1 MVWGKERGMLPKDFS
16 WRVLLFGM
24 CCSLFL
30 AIATTYV
37 TLKMG
42 MSADLSVGAM
52 LLASMIFG
60 KKFVPSQM
68 KIQLNIIQTMVGA
81 ASGVGFMCVILAAF
95 YYLRLPVEQGGFGR
109 TDVVFNPSGWQMFL
123 WITLSAYLGSFMGAL
138 PRKSLLD
145 DPSLPWPAAK
155 ATSVTIEALVPDN
168 HEQAQ
173 KKKSYVFFGM
183 TSISALVTLLRDLWN
198 VMPSF
203 VGKESLYMKL
213 EPQLMPFGLGLLL
226 PLRVGLSTLAG
237 VFIFVQFGDYVAK
250 LTALRDIPAEHFAV
264 CSAALSEGN
273 AEVVQSVCQ
282 TAAAYLKPSHFKLAV
297 QWFMWPATAAMIAA
311 AMTSVLLNLFRK
323 KTVGTKTT
331 EVVQSEE
338 IPKKYVYGGIVIC
351 ASGLVFFMNSVFGMH
366 VAEVC
371 LAIGIQLPLIVAGGR
386 VMATI
391 GQGPVSVMANATQLL
406 FAWIFPGSI
415 AMNMQAAHISA
426 DPQAS
431 SETTLNSFYIAR
443 LLGGSERMLII
454 AQLLAIPVAAMGL
467 YFGFDLMVQQYGFG
481 GEGLSAPTGL
491 KFASLAVVLEKGVS
505 ALPPYA
511 LSASLIAIVVG
522 VVFEVLASVRKNV
535 GSTDEITRFPWI
547 PSVTAICFALIL
559 PPFLS
564 LPIALGSI
572 CGAIWKK
579 MNEEKYHANND
590 SVAAGFIAG
599 DAIVA
604 GIFIP
609 LVLALLQ
616 YVMTL
621 LP

>member
-1 MVWGKERGMLPKDFS
+1 MLPKDFD

-24 CCSLFL
+24 SCSLFL

-42 MSADLSVGAM
+42 MSTELSVGVM
-52 LLASMIFG
+52 LLASMIF
-60 KKFVPSQM
+60 KNRFAPSQM
-68 KIQLNIIQTMVGA
+68 KIQLNILQTMVGA
-81 ASGVGFMCVILAAF
+81 AAGIGFMCTILAAF
-95 YYLRLPVEQGGFGR
+95 YYLRLPIEQGGFGR
-109 TDVVFNPSGWQMFL
+109 SDVVFNPSGWEMFW
-123 WITLSAYLGSFMGAL
+123 WITLSAYLGAFMGAL
-138 PRKSLLD
+138 PRKTLLD
-145 DPSLPWPAAK
+145 DKSLPWPAAK
-155 ATSVTIEALVPDN
+155 ATITTIEALVPGQ
-168 HEQAQ
+168 QADEQ
-173 KKKSYVFFGM
+173 KKKSIVFFGM
-183 TSISALVTLLRDLWN
+183 TSISALVTMLRDLWN

-226 PLRVGLSTLAG
+226 PLRVGLSTLVG

-250 LTALRDIPAEHFAV
+250 LTALQSVPSENFAV
-264 CSAALSEGN
+264 CSRALSEGN
-273 AEVVQSVCQ
+273 AEVVQTLCQ
-282 TAAAYLKPSHFKLAV
+282 AAASYLNPSHFKLAV

-311 AMTSVLLNLFRK
+311 ALTSVLLNLFQKRSMQR
-323 KTVGTKTT
+323 THT
-331 EVVQSEE
+331 EIQMSEE
-338 IPKKYVYGGIVIC
+338 MPKWQVYSGVAVC
-351 ASGLVFFMNSVFGMH
+351 ATGLIIFMNRVFGMYI
-366 VAEVC
+366 AEVM
-371 LAIGIQLPLIVAGGR
+371 LAIAIQIPLIVVGGR

-406 FAWIFPGSI
+406 FAWVFPGNI
-415 AMNMQAAHISA
+415 TNNMQAAHLSA

-431 SETTLNSFYIAR
+431 SETTLGSFFMAR
-443 LLGGSERMLII
+443 ILGGSEKMLII
-454 AQLLAIPVAAMGL
+454 SQLLAIPVAAIGL
-467 YFGFDLMVQQYGFG
+467 YLGFDLMVQQYGFG
-481 GEGLSAPTGL
+481 GAGLSAPTGL

-511 LSASLIAIVVG
+511 LSASIVGIVVG
-522 VVFEVLASVRKNV
+522 VVFEVLSFMKKRSHDGNESAM
-535 GSTDEITRFPWI
+535 FPWI
-547 PSVTAICFALIL
+547 PSVTALCFALIL

-579 MNEEKYHANND
+579 MNQVSYHANND
-590 SVAAGFIAG
+590 SVAAGFLAG

-609 LVLALLQ
+609 LVFALMQ
-616 YVMTL
+616 YVMKM